1 MVYIICYVYLYI
13 NVNCRIKYQKFC
25 RNEYNLIGFC
35 NRVFCFLVNSQYVIV
50 REEKGE
56 CILVQEQF
64 YYIII
69 NYNVNIN
76 NIYMYIY
83 VERIVYCYI
92 Y

>member
-13 NVNCRIKYQKFC
+13 NVNCRIKFQKFC

-56 CILVQEQF
+56 CILAQEQF
-64 YYIII
+64 YYI

-76 NIYMYIY
+76 NIYLY
-83 VERIVYCYI
+83 VEKIVYCYI

>member
-13 NVNCRIKYQKFC
+13 NVNCRIKFQKFC

-64 YYIII
+64 YYI
-69 NYNVNIN
+69 NYDVNIN
-76 NIYMYIY
+76 NIYLY
-83 VERIVYCYI
+83 VEKIVYCYI

>member
-13 NVNCRIKYQKFC
+13 NVNCRIKFQKFC

-56 CILVQEQF
+56 CILVQEQL
-64 YYIII
+64 YYI
-69 NYNVNIN
+69 NYDVNIN
-76 NIYMYIY
+76 NIYLY
-83 VERIVYCYI
+83 VEKIVYCYI

>member
-13 NVNCRIKYQKFC
+13 NVNCRIKFQKFC

-56 CILVQEQF
+56 CILVQVQL
-64 YYIII
+64 YYI
-69 NYNVNIN
+69 NYDVNIN
-76 NIYMYIY
+76 NIYLY
-83 VERIVYCYI
+83 VEKIVYCNI